1 MDKHRIILWVS
12 ILLLAGL
19 FVVDALTG
27 ADAERKVRVIID
39 PGHGGQDSGSTY
51 DGVEEKNLNL
61 KIAQYLAEELEKRG
75 VSYKLT
81 REDDTFVSL
90 SDRAN
95 IANQYDGDVFISIH
109 HNAIKNAASANGTE
123 TLYFPSKDKM
133 LLLSGEELAQIVQNQ
148 LVSQLGTRDRG
159 TVARSNLAVIRKTNM
174 AACIAEIGYLSNSNE
189 RGQMVSESFQRA
201 AAKALADA
209 IQEALT
215 IIDAKEP

>member
-215 IIDAKEP
+215 IIDTKEP

>member
-1 MDKHRIILWVS
+1 MDKRRIILWLS
-12 ILLLAGL
+12 LLILTGF
-19 FVVDALTG
+19 FVADALIG

-61 KIAQYLAEELEKRG
+61 KIAQYLAEELDKRG

-90 SDRAN
+90 SDRAAM
-95 IANQYDGDVFISIH
+95 ANQYDGDIFISIH

-123 TLYFPSKDKM
+123 TLYYPSQSKEQ
-133 LLLSGEELAQIVQNQ
+133 LLSGEDLAQIVQNQ
-148 LVSQLGTRDRG
+148 LVTQLGTRDRG
-159 TVARSNLAVIRKTNM
+159 TISRTNLAVIRKTNM

-189 RGQMVSESFQRA
+189 RGQMVSEAFQRK

-215 IIDAKEP
+215 IIDTQEP

>member
-81 REDDTFVSL
+81 REEDTFVSL

-215 IIDAKEP
+215 IIDTKEP